1 MPNSI
6 FQLGSLTIKEK

>member
-6 FQLGSLTIKEK
+6 F